1 MRIDAE
7 RITFAYG
14 DRRVLRDLSVTFEA
28 GKVYGIVG
36 KNGAGK
42 TTFFKVLTNI
52 ITNYQGTV
60 KIADVDVKANPEVLA
75 KVGILLDDIELYKS
89 YTGWFNLR
97 YFGGLRGN
105 FDEEKVRQ
113 LAAKL
118 GIDDALGKRV
128 SSYSL
133 GMGKKLILLISLM
146 NDAEIL
152 IFDEPFR
159 GIDAASV
166 AWFRETLLSLKKE
179 GKLILISSHV
189 QEDIEML
196 CDVVYGL
203 SDGKFTDSFDLNDKN
218 QVLTYRV
225 VVSDVSVLT
234 EILSAR
240 GLVYQVEHQVVS
252 FDATVEKFQEV
263 FQESVGKGLIFD
275 EIKKDSKFVEFV
287 K

>member
-1 MRIDAE
+1 M
-7 RITFAYG
+7 
-14 DRRVLRDLSVTFEA
+14 
-28 GKVYGIVG
+28 
-36 KNGAGK
+36 
-42 TTFFKVLTNI
+42 
-52 ITNYQGTV
+52 
-60 KIADVDVKANPEVLA
+60 
-75 KVGILLDDIELYKS
+75 
-89 YTGWFNLR
+89 
-97 YFGGLRGN
+97 
-105 FDEEKVRQ
+105 
-113 LAAKL
+113 
-118 GIDDALGKRV
+118 
-128 SSYSL
+128 
-133 GMGKKLILLISLM
+133 
-146 NDAEIL
+146 
-152 IFDEPFR
+152 
-159 GIDAASV
+159 

-240 GLVYQVEHQVVS
+240 GLVYQVEHQLVS